1 VNGSD
6 HSDDPSEL
14 EPAPSPDG
22 PAPGAPADPSVRRSR
37 AGRDLPA
44 AIVVGVGL
52 GASIIASLVVAR
64 DAFVVVVLLIG
75 LIGVREVANA
85 LGTNGTR
92 VLVWPVSI
100 GGSAMLLGAWLGG
113 TEWLVVALGLA
124 MLTVL
129 VWRLPAGPAHFVRD
143 VTASV
148 FVLIWVPLLGAFV
161 VLLRVPDDGVMRVVA
176 FVVATVASDTGGY
189 VVGVLAGRHPM
200 APTISPKKSW
210 EGMAGSVVAAA
221 VAGWLTVSLGL
232 GGPAWVGV
240 LLGVVTAV
248 AATIG
253 DLTESLVKRDLS
265 IKDMG
270 SLLPGHGGMM
280 DRLDSLLFV
289 APLAWLVL
297 DQLVPVAS

>member
-1 VNGSD
+1 MNSSD
-6 HSDDPSEL
+6 HSDDPREL
-14 EPAPSPDG
+14 DPSPSPDG
-22 PAPGAPADPSVRRSR
+22 PAPGAPADPLVRRSR

-44 AIVVGVGL
+44 AILVGVGL

-64 DAFVVVVLLIG
+64 SAFVVVVLLIG
-75 LIGVREVANA
+75 LIGVRELTSA

-92 VLVWPVSI
+92 VLAWPVSI
-100 GGSAMLLGAWLGG
+100 GGSAMLLGAWFGG
-113 TEWLVVALGLA
+113 AEWLVVALGMTMLA
-124 MLTVL
+124 VL
-129 VWRLPAGPAHFVRD
+129 VWRLPGGAEHFVRD

-148 FVLIWVPLLGAFV
+148 FVLVWVPLLGAFV
-161 VLLRVPDDGVMRVVA
+161 VLMRIPDDGAMRVVA
-176 FVVATVASDTGGY
+176 FVVTTVASDTGGY
-189 VVGVLAGRHPM
+189 AVGVLAGRHAM
-200 APTISPKKSW
+200 APSISPKKSW
-210 EGMAGSVVAAA
+210 EGMGGSVIASA

-253 DLTESLVKRDLS
+253 DLSESLVKRDLS

-297 DQLVPVAS
+297 QLVPVAA

>member
-1 VNGSD
+1 MNSSD
-6 HSDDPSEL
+6 HSDDPREL
-14 EPAPSPDG
+14 DPSPSPDG
-22 PAPGAPADPSVRRSR
+22 PAPGAPADPLVRRSR

-44 AIVVGVGL
+44 AILVGVGL

-64 DAFVVVVLLIG
+64 SAFVVVVLLIG
-75 LIGVREVANA
+75 LIGVRELTSA

-92 VLVWPVSI
+92 VLAWPVSI
-100 GGSAMLLGAWLGG
+100 GGSAMLLGAWFGG
-113 TEWLVVALGLA
+113 AEWLVVALGMTMLA
-124 MLTVL
+124 VL
-129 VWRLPAGPAHFVRD
+129 VWRLPGGAEHFVRD

-148 FVLIWVPLLGAFV
+148 FVLVWVPLLGAFV
-161 VLLRVPDDGVMRVVA
+161 VT
-176 FVVATVASDTGGY
+176 TVASDTGGY
-189 VVGVLAGRHPM
+189 AVGVLAGRHAM
-200 APTISPKKSW
+200 APSISPKKSW
-210 EGMAGSVVAAA
+210 EGMGGSVIASA

-253 DLTESLVKRDLS
+253 DLSESLVKRDLS

-297 DQLVPVAS
+297 QLVPVAA